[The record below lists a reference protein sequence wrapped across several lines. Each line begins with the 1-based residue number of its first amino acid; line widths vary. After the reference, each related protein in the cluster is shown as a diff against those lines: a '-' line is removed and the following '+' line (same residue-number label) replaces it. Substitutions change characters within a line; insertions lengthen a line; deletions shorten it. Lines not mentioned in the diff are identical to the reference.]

1 MQRSKTTGGM
11 KCKRIVKEDMSKK
24 NKDIEIGS
32 SKNNDKT
39 PYSEDLQLQNLDSGL
54 KNMENEFGKTSA
66 EIAEIFCLV
75 SGRLGKVREY
85 L

>member
-32 SKNNDKT
+32 SKNNDKA
-39 PYSEDLQLQNLDSGL
+39 LD
-54 KNMENEFGKTSA
+54 
-66 EIAEIFCLV
+66 
-75 SGRLGKVREY
+75 
-85 L
+85 